1 MLSKG
6 PTMLPE
12 VPAMLSS
19 EDPNSY
25 PALRAAML
33 SEVPTMLSVSSE
45 GPYGIRGP
53 YFLYILYIPI
63 LLKIL

>member
-33 SEVPTMLSVSSE
+33 SVSSE

>member
-25 PALRAAML
+25 PALRAAIL
-33 SEVPTMLSVSSE
+33 SEVVPCSQSVQRDLMVSE
-45 GPYGIRGP
+45 GPI
-53 YFLYILYIPI
+53 FYIYYIYRSC
-63 LLKIL
+63 